1 MARKKH
7 LQGIDEADMEYID
20 EKMRGDSRIDSLAS
34 GIIHYDYKVSIKCK
48 NPKQKEFLKLLKD
61 ESKQIVAG
69 IGSAG
74 SGKSLISLAYAMNVV
89 KPGGVGKYK
98 HIICMV
104 PTCPAGNM
112 NIGFLKGTLEEKI
125 EPYLDADTHTMEKI
139 LELSG
144 NYSCRSTIM
153 GLISN
158 GVIKY
163 ELVNFARGKTFDNSL
178 ILVNEAENYSKE
190 EMLLILTRVGEGS
203 KIILTGDLEQCDR
216 QDIKK
221 SKSMCGL
228 EYACEKLKDMEEFA
242 SIEFFP
248 EDVVRN
254 PLITKI
260 LKNWK

>member
-1 MARKKH
+1 
-7 LQGIDEADMEYID
+7 
-20 EKMRGDSRIDSLAS
+20 
-34 GIIHYDYKVSIKCK
+34 
-48 NPKQKEFLKLLKD
+48 
-61 ESKQIVAG
+61 
-69 IGSAG
+69 
-74 SGKSLISLAYAMNVV
+74 
-89 KPGGVGKYK
+89 
-98 HIICMV
+98 
-104 PTCPAGNM
+104 
-112 NIGFLKGTLEEKI
+112 
-125 EPYLDADTHTMEKI
+125 MEKI

>member
-7 LQGIDEADMEYID
+7 LQDVSESDMDFID
-20 EKMRGDSRIDSLAS
+20 EKMRS
-34 GIIHYDYKVSIKCK
+34 GKLTITPSIIRYDYKVKIKFK
-48 NPKQKEFLKLLKD
+48 NHKQEEFYDLLKD
-61 ESKQIVAG
+61 DSKKIVAG

-74 SGKSLISLAYAMNVV
+74 SGKSLLSLAYALDTV
-89 KPGGVGKYK
+89 KPGNSGKYK
-98 HIICMV
+98 RIICMI

-112 NIGFLKGTLEEKI
+112 NIGFLKGTLDEKI
-125 EPYLDADTHTMEKI
+125 EPYLEADTNTMEKI
-139 LELSG
+139 LDISG
-144 NYSCRSTIM
+144 NYSCKTTIM

-158 GVIKY
+158 DVVRY

-216 QDIKK
+216 PDIKK
-221 SKSMCGL
+221 SKGKCGL
-228 EYACEKLKDMEEFA
+228 EYAIEKLSSLDEFG

-260 LKNWK
+260 LKIWK

>member
-1 MARKKH
+1 MFH
-7 LQGIDEADMEYID
+7 LQYICFAH
-20 EKMRGDSRIDSLAS
+20 SYYLSLMF
-34 GIIHYDYKVSIKCK
+34 
-48 NPKQKEFLKLLKD
+48 ELKLL
-61 ESKQIVAG
+61 
-69 IGSAG
+69 
-74 SGKSLISLAYAMNVV
+74 
-89 KPGGVGKYK
+89 
-98 HIICMV
+98 
-104 PTCPAGNM
+104 
-112 NIGFLKGTLEEKI
+112 
-125 EPYLDADTHTMEKI
+125 
-139 LELSG
+139 LST
-144 NYSCRSTIM
+144 S
-153 GLISN
+153 
-158 GVIKY
+158 
-163 ELVNFARGKTFDNSL
+163 SL

-216 QDIKK
+216 KDIKK